1 MGRDDENAALARRL
15 WTAVAEGDP
24 DTLRKFLAPRA
35 VWRAYGANPLSGEYR
50 GADGVIEYLASV
62 GELVDRLRLSLHGI
76 FSNDDGAI
84 IDLHVSARRAERQL
98 EVDFLLTLR
107 IADGE
112 VVEARTIAVDQLTN
126 DAFWAAEPLGS
137 AGASDLD

>member
-1 MGRDDENAALARRL
+1 MGRHDENAALASRL
-15 WTAVAEGDP
+15 WTAVAESDP

-62 GELVDRLRLSLHGI
+62 GDLVDRLRLSLHGI
-76 FSNDDGAI
+76 FANDDGAI
-84 IDLHVSARRAERQL
+84 IDLHVSAQRGERRL

-112 VVEARTIAVDQLTN
+112 VVEARTVAVDQLAN
-126 DAFWAAEPLGS
+126 DAFWTGAPLGS
-137 AGASDLD
+137 AGPPALD